1 MRAFKIHC
9 GKCNER
15 ANIRKTVW
23 TTYEV
28 GNLYCACTNVECGHT
43 FVMSI
48 SFSHT
53 LSPSALD
60 TDGVVK
66 TLIDCLSPEQ
76 RKNTALILNDSEIRY
91 K

>member
-1 MRAFKIHC
+1 MRLFMVHC
-9 GKCNER
+9 GKCEGR
-15 ANIRKTVW
+15 AHIKKTNW
-23 TTYEV
+23 LTPEV
-28 GNLYCACTNVECGHT
+28 GTIYCACTNVECGHT
-43 FVMSI
+43 FTMSI

-76 RKNTALILNDSEIRY
+76 RKEAAHILTEQT
-91 K
+91 KTK